1 MAAFHLVP
9 YAIGEDIAARF
20 EEDSEVL
27 FRELSKHGKL
37 LEVFPTKVHNP
48 YPIGITLQSFMS
60 MKSASEALY
69 RGIVAL
75 VTNWHKDH
83 RLHSGYLNISDRA
96 REVVALVQDRPYSIG
111 SWRPD
116 FLFPRS
122 DVSSFQVCEINARFP
137 FNAFWASHEKNS
149 AHSAL
154 GYLEGLPIMPIAELE
169 SVPEV
174 FTSVFDSSL
183 SLGILKEN
191 GAGWDVYLFV
201 ETFNAIAALRHCS
214 TSYQA
219 SFSCASARMI
229 SPSDL
234 RLTEDGN
241 RLCDGVGELSQF
253 ALECSQETLL
263 ALEPRVL
270 ELLLTSCVYINDI
283 RTILIGHDKRMLAAL
298 SDAELMGSYLSPAD
312 VALLQKHVVKT
323 YVLGSAPP
331 EVLADARD
339 NRANYLIKPNG
350 EGKGVGIVFGNDENE
365 TDESWGSHMSDPA
378 KNSFVLQPLVAQ
390 REIEVTCRDGPKKM
404 LVVGV
409 LHAFGSAF
417 LGPGIFRASTPEH
430 RIVNVAGG
438 KGIILAAV
446 VISCRWPLSRIEGAG
461 PGSRT
466 LGLRSESKILDGEV
480 GGGSK
485 FAHLKACELT
495 ELRFGVPDHLLFD
508 IKSCAAGEYDQSTLD
523 NILNSL
529 VADGICLIQTDWS
542 ADEANDAMVNL
553 ISQFGILN
561 CHNDD
566 GAFDVWDV
574 RPIKVSGNGIER
586 SHTAEE
592 FPMHTDCSFEDPP
605 PRYMSLYVVEEDK
618 AGGGLTTLV
627 DTVTLWRYLSRR
639 SLAILHT
646 TEFTIRVPR
655 EFFKGSETIRGRI
668 LSANKLWRYRSDI
681 IVRDHCTPAQ
691 VEALD
696 ELDACLANPH
706 LILTT
711 KLPKGALLLLDNSRW
726 FHGRTRIYDQHRW
739 LKRIRFHPQS
749 FHSQSDS
756 AFSSVLQRSK
766 SMGIGIGVGD
776 VQLQNPSSSVIDGAT
791 MSSPRWV
798 PTRTVSGK
806 TPLGQTTQIV
816 SYSVSVSAA
825 LSPEKGSAAM
835 ASDDGGCCASTAE
848 HLSAL
853 MEDEFDD

>member
-1 MAAFHLVP
+1 
-9 YAIGEDIAARF
+9 
-20 EEDSEVL
+20 
-27 FRELSKHGKL
+27 
-37 LEVFPTKVHNP
+37 
-48 YPIGITLQSFMS
+48 
-60 MKSASEALY
+60 
-69 RGIVAL
+69 
-75 VTNWHKDH
+75 
-83 RLHSGYLNISDRA
+83 
-96 REVVALVQDRPYSIG
+96 
-111 SWRPD
+111 
-116 FLFPRS
+116 
-122 DVSSFQVCEINARFP
+122 
-137 FNAFWASHEKNS
+137 
-149 AHSAL
+149 
-154 GYLEGLPIMPIAELE
+154 MPIAELE

-174 FTSVFDSSL
+174 FTSVFDPRL
-183 SLGILKEN
+183 SLGVLKER
-191 GAGWDVYLFV
+191 GGWDVFLFA
-201 ETFNAIAALRHCS
+201 ESFNERAALQHRS
-214 TSYQA
+214 SSSPRIANEASYQA

-234 RLTEDGN
+234 RVTEDGN
-241 RLCDGVGELSQF
+241 RLCDAVGELSQF

-270 ELLLTSCVYINDI
+270 ELLLTRCVYINDI

-298 SDAELMGSYLSPAD
+298 TDAELMGSYLSSAD
-312 VALLQKHVVKT
+312 VALLQKHVAKT
-323 YVLGSAPP
+323 FVLGSAPP
-331 EVLADARD
+331 EVLADARA
-339 NRANYLIKPNG
+339 NRGNYLIKPNG
-350 EGKGVGIVFGNDENE
+350 EGKGEGIVFGNDENE
-365 TDESWGSHMSDPA
+365 TDESWRSNISDPA

-390 REIEVTCRDGPKKM
+390 REIEVTCRDGPKNM

-409 LHAFGSAF
+409 LHNFGSAF

-446 VISCRWPLSRIEGAG
+446 VISCRWPLSRLEGSG
-461 PGSRT
+461 PGSRS
-466 LGLRSESKILDGEV
+466 LGLRSESKALEGE

-495 ELRFGVPDHLLFD
+495 ELRFEVPDHLLFD
-508 IKSCAAGEYDQSTLD
+508 IKPCAAGEYDQAMLD
-523 NILNSL
+523 NILNAL
-529 VADGICLIQTDWS
+529 VAEGICLIQTDWA

-561 CHNDD
+561 SHND
-566 GAFDVWDV
+566 GGFDVWDV
-574 RPIKVSGNGIER
+574 RPIKVAGSGSER

-627 DTVTLWRYLSRR
+627 DTATLWRYLSRR
-639 SLAILHT
+639 SLATLHT

-681 IVRDHCTPAQ
+681 IVRDHCTSAQ
-691 VEALD
+691 IEALD
-696 ELDACLANPH
+696 ELDACLSNPH

-711 KLPKGALLLLDNSRW
+711 KLPTGALLLLDNSRW
-726 FHGRTRIYDQHRW
+726 FHGRTRIYDPDRLVESLLLSFATATRPDFLIHLLMYTHSSPLLARPVTDTRW

-749 FHSQSDS
+749 FHSQRDS
-756 AFSSVLQRSK
+756 AFSSVLQRSE
-766 SMGIGIGVGD
+766 SMGIGIGVGG
-776 VQLQNPSSSVIDGAT
+776 LQIPNSSSSSSSSSSVTDGT
-791 MSSPRWV
+791 TLSSPRWV

-816 SYSVSVSAA
+816 SYSVSMSAA
-825 LSPEKGSAAM
+825 LSPEKGSAAT
-835 ASDDGGCCASTAE
+835 ASDDGGCASHAE
-848 HLSAL
+848 HLSAF